1 MERILDRI
9 NSPRDLKNIPLEKLP
24 VLADEIRKEIVET
37 VSKNGGHLA
46 SSLGA
51 VELAI
56 SLHYCFDMPRDKII
70 WDVGHQAYAHKLL
83 TGRVKAF
90 RTLRQLGGI
99 SGFPSSDESEYDIFT
114 CGHSATSISQ
124 ALGLACARDIKGE
137 KCKTIAV
144 IGDASLASGMALEA
158 LNHAGHLGKDLVV
171 VLNDNELSI
180 SKSVGALSKYLNR
193 IMINPIYN
201 KVRRRMQILVKHI
214 PLFGFK
220 AFRAARKLEES
231 LKNLL
236 VPGILF
242 EGFGFRYFGPIDGHD
257 VNSLISTFKSIA
269 SFKEPIIIHAIT
281 KKGKGYKFAE
291 ENPYAFHGTSNFEI
305 TTGKPA
311 ENRETATFTDVFS
324 RKIVDIARRDER
336 IVAVTA
342 AMPDGTGLSKFSS
355 EFPNRFYDV
364 GIAEEHAVSFSG
376 GLAKS
381 GLKPIIAI
389 YSTFLQRGYDQIIHD
404 ISLQRLPVIFC
415 IDRAGLV
422 GEDGPTHHG
431 AFDIAYLRHIPNLI
445 VMAPRDGLELEA
457 MLDFA
462 VTIQKPVAI
471 RYPKGSAA
479 SHISGASFHKVELGK
494 SEILREGKD
503 LAILAAG
510 NMVSVALEAAGSLSD
525 AGIETTVVNARFLK
539 PLDKKMI
546 ENITSR
552 VKRLVTLEEGVA
564 TGGFGSAVLEFL
576 QLEKIGGIKVERI
589 GLPDHFITYGKREE
603 LFKEYHMTADE
614 ICENIKKEFFEK

>member
-1 MERILDRI
+1 
-9 NSPRDLKNIPLEKLP
+9 
-24 VLADEIRKEIVET
+24 
-37 VSKNGGHLA
+37 
-46 SSLGA
+46 
-51 VELAI
+51 
-56 SLHYCFDMPRDKII
+56 
-70 WDVGHQAYAHKLL
+70 
-83 TGRVKAF
+83 
-90 RTLRQLGGI
+90 
-99 SGFPSSDESEYDIFT
+99 
-114 CGHSATSISQ
+114 
-124 ALGLACARDIKGE
+124 
-137 KCKTIAV
+137 
-144 IGDASLASGMALEA
+144 
-158 LNHAGHLGKDLVV
+158 
-171 VLNDNELSI
+171 
-180 SKSVGALSKYLNR
+180 
-193 IMINPIYN
+193 
-201 KVRRRMQILVKHI
+201 MQILVKHI